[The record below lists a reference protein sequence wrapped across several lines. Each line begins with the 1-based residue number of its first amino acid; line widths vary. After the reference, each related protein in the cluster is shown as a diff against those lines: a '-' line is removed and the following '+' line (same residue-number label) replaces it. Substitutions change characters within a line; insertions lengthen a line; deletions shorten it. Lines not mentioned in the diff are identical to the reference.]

1 MEYKEAI
8 FHLYHNGVLYVFA
21 FAVGASIGSF
31 LNVVIY
37 RWPLELSIVRPGS
50 HCPACKRPIP
60 WYLNVPVLSW
70 LMLRGRCRFCG
81 ARIPARYLLVELG
94 MGLWGVLALWRFGP
108 GLPSLA
114 CLAFG
119 AALTAGSVIDLDHR
133 LLPDVITL
141 GTIPLGIIMA
151 VLPQSWVGM
160 WPVNWGEA
168 LIGLAIG
175 AGMFQ
180 LVLMVFKY
188 ATGKEGMG
196 RGDVKLMGSI
206 GVFLGYQAIPAV
218 IFLASLTGI
227 CSWLV
232 LAATNKADRDY
243 ALPFGPFLSAAAL
256 IVILTRPWLQK
267 YWIIIEWV

>member
-1 MEYKEAI
+1 MEFKQAI
-8 FHLYHNGVLYVFA
+8 FDMYRSGVLYGFA
-21 FAVGASIGSF
+21 FAVGASVGSF

-37 RWPLELSIVRPGS
+37 RWPLELSIVKPGS
-50 HCPACKRPIP
+50 HCPSCRRPIP

-81 ARIPARYLLVELG
+81 ARISARYFLVELG
-94 MGLWGVLALWRFGP
+94 LGLWAVLGLWRFGP

-114 CLAFG
+114 CLVFG
-119 AALTAGSVIDLDHR
+119 AALVAGSIIDLDHR
-133 LLPDVITL
+133 LLPDVITA

-151 VLPQSWVGM
+151 FLPRTWVGP
-160 WPVNWGEA
+160 WPVDWVEA
-168 LIGLAIG
+168 LVGLAIG
-175 AGMFQ
+175 AGLFQ

-206 GVFLGYQAIPAV
+206 GAFLGYQAIPAV
-218 IFLASLTGI
+218 IFIASAAGI
-227 CSWLV
+227 GSWLV
-232 LAATNKADRDY
+232 LAAMKKADRNY

-256 IVILTRPWLQK
+256 IVIMLRPWLQK